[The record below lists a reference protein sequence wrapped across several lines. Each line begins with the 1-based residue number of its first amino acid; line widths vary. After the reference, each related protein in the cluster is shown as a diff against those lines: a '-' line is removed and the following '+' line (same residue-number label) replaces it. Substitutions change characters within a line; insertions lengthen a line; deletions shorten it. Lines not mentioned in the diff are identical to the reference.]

1 MLQVRVFAVV
11 DETTGSVVWVVL
23 FKVQLFKW
31 GRVLADV
38 VVEGVGVVFLV
49 RDVLD
54 LAELL
59 RVQAAEAV
67 GQTFTW
73 GGVDAVVVVVRVF
86 LFPLGAGI
94 MQGNP
99 GAGDRSAS
107 AARLDGRAVAC
118 RCRR

>member
-86 LFPLGAGI
+86 LFPLGA
-94 MQGNP
+94 
-99 GAGDRSAS
+99 AS
-107 AARLDGRAVAC
+107 CIFLTTSKVKALASGFFSQSGP
-118 RCRR
+118 